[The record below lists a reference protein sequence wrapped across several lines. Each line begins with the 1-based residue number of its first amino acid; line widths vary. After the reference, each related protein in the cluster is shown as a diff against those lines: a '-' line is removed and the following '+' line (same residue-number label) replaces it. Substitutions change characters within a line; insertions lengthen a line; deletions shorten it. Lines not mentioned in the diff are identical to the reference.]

1 MRETQNCRF
10 GFGDGLLYFGTT
22 VASPLRLMT
31 AIDEKRGFVRIT
43 AGEPLLFRRI
53 EDPGE
58 AARLTALIASCNLKG
73 RSPGEASSAEATTA
87 FQADLA
93 RRLTIIEAKLDFI
106 TYLLT
111 DRPSD
116 KEARLSEGRLTDL
129 SGSGL
134 LFQTDFDPSLEMD
147 DLLEVHLSMAGAL
160 GRPIQAVARV
170 QRTGC
175 QPDSAP
181 PIWQTAVVF
190 ESIAESDRDQVVAF
204 IFQCQRQALQERW
217 EGDEGK

>member
-1 MRETQNCRF
+1 M
-10 GFGDGLLYFGTT
+10 
-22 VASPLRLMT
+22 
-31 AIDEKRGFVRIT
+31 DEKRDFVRIA

-53 EDPGE
+53 ENPEE
-58 AARLTALIASCNLKG
+58 AARLTALIVSCNLK
-73 RSPGEASSAEATTA
+73 RKSPGGASSAEATTA
-87 FQADLA
+87 FQAELA
-93 RRLTIIEAKLDFI
+93 RRLAVIEAKLDFI
-106 TYLLT
+106 THLLT
-111 DRPSD
+111 DRPSG

-134 LFQTDFDPSLEMD
+134 LFQTDFDPSLEVD
-147 DLLEVHLSMAGAL
+147 DLLEIHLSMAGVL

-175 QPDSAP
+175 QPDSVP

-217 EGDEGK
+217 DGDGDK